1 MAAAEESKGEGT
13 MAGAEERERSYP
25 GPSDP
30 FIEVK
35 FGNDFVDIPSDADES
50 PAWSLLVGVKSGAL
64 RVHRFRVARSG
75 RISAGRECASRRP
88 KFGNDFVDIPYYA
101 DESPAWLL
109 LVGVISGA
117 LRFHRFRVA
126 RSGRISGQSED
137 RLEIFHD
144 LMKPQGCSSSAS
156 AALVPDGRSLC
167 LLQRVEKAQTD
178 ALQLQ
183 LPAEEEPPAEVALPP
198 LDPSMRGRCM
208 PISADGHIWAVSAT
222 YSSGT
227 SFRLLVQ
234 RLVIEEEEGA
244 ASQRWEQVGPPFD
257 QHCKFEPSLPTIWGL
272 DFLQGYAVL
281 PGHGR
286 ERGTLILLSLQNG
299 LFFTFNCSSPDL
311 GWTKVVQTS
320 EDKDYVPIL
329 GRGLYVQ
336 ETNAI
341 YMLRKNVIYEYKL
354 GYEERSLKIGTPME
368 IIFPCVARSRAHGF
382 LTHLGSGV
390 MCSVLMSTAL
400 PCWQDHLH
408 AIITTFQLGPG
419 PHIKVLHS
427 TSRQLDVLP
436 MEDINEFEFRF
447 LQHHLPPLPPPPYV
461 KPHMDN
467 ELLFIIC
474 QAGSQSFIYKTSL
487 MDLNPDLSPR
497 LGIATPLKPHY
508 IVPGDDHGPRH
519 FFVSGSELYAVS
531 FLKDGMYVLNLD
543 TRCQH
548 LDPLARRPVSSV
560 DPFIMA
566 IQVGRATLALT
577 ETLQVYRKAHLVC
590 PPRSISWVRCM
601 TDHSQIPDRKV
612 KLSGYVVVSD
622 NSFIVCDTLTCSCL
636 HFDLD
641 ANKWHVVMPWAP
653 WGEYPPRDMSSYRF
667 LNGRCVF
674 VDGFI
679 YTCSG
684 KGLAAYELLYEDN
697 CVYLDI
703 PIYLPLSWESEMWRT
718 ERMCLDYAGKD
729 VNSGA
734 ILFWVVQGLQMKY
747 RDPQNKLWITA
758 VKVEVEK
765 TPRKSMTPVGIRHV
779 VSATRL
785 IDQQE
790 TMDQKEVIS
799 TRCCAVSF

>member
-1 MAAAEESKGEGT
+1 MAAAEEGK
-13 MAGAEERERSYP
+13 AAEKMEMDRSYP
-25 GPSDP
+25 NRSDP
-30 FIEVK
+30 FFEVK
-35 FGNDFVDIPSDADES
+35 FGNDFVDIPSNADES
-50 PAWSLLVGVKSGAL
+50 PAL
-64 RVHRFRVARSG
+64 
-75 RISAGRECASRRP
+75 
-88 KFGNDFVDIPYYA
+88 
-101 DESPAWLL
+101 LL

-126 RSGRISGQSED
+126 TSGRISGQSED
-137 RLEIFHD
+137 TLEIFHD
-144 LMKPQGCSSSAS
+144 HMKPQGYSLSAS

-167 LLQRVEKAQTD
+167 LLQRVEKAETD

-183 LPAEEEPPAEVALPP
+183 LPAEEQPPAEVPLPP

-222 YSSGT
+222 YSSST
-227 SFRLLVQ
+227 SYRLLVQ

-244 ASQRWEQVGPPFD
+244 AAPRWEQVGVPLD
-257 QHCKFEPSLPTIWGL
+257 EHCKFEPSLPTIWGL
-272 DFLQGYAVL
+272 EFLQGYAVL
-281 PGHGR
+281 PGHGP
-286 ERGTLILLSLQNG
+286 EGGTLILLSLQNS

-311 GWTKVVQTS
+311 GWTKVIHTS
-320 EDKDYVPIL
+320 EVKYYVPIL

-336 ETNAI
+336 ESNAI
-341 YMLRKNVIYEYKL
+341 YTLRKNVIYAYKL
-354 GYEERSLKIGTPME
+354 GYEERSLKIDPPVE
-368 IIFPCVARSRAHGF
+368 IIFPCVTRSRAHGF

-390 MCSVLMSTAL
+390 MCSVLMIVGL

-408 AIITTFQLGPG
+408 AIITTFHLGPD
-419 PHIKVLHS
+419 PSHIKILHS
-427 TSRQLDVLP
+427 TSRQLDMLP
-436 MEDINEFEFRF
+436 MGDINEFEFCF
-447 LQHHLPPLPPPPYV
+447 LQEYKDDKVPPKVHEVHDAEEVHEEKALHDPCNTCRHHLPPLPPPYV

-474 QAGSQSFIYKTSL
+474 QAGSQSFIYKSSL
-487 MDLNPDLSPR
+487 MDLSPDLSPR
-497 LGIATPLKPHY
+497 LGIATPLKPQY
-508 IVPGDDHGPRH
+508 IVHGDDHGPRH
-519 FFVSGSELYAVS
+519 FFLSDLKLYAVS
-531 FLKDGMYVLNLD
+531 FLKDGICELNLD
-543 TRCQH
+543 TRCEH
-548 LDPLARRPVSSV
+548 LDMLARRPVSPI
-560 DPFIMA
+560 DPFVMV

-577 ETLQVYRKAHLVC
+577 ETLQVYRKVHLVC
-590 PPRSISWVRCM
+590 PPRSSSWVRCV
-601 TDHSQIPDRKV
+601 TDHSQILDRKV

-622 NSFIVCDTLTCSCL
+622 SSFIVCDTLTSSCL

-641 ANKWHVVMPWAP
+641 AKKWHVVMPWAS

-667 LNGRCVF
+667 MNGRCVF

-703 PIYLPLSWESEMWRT
+703 PIYLPLSWESENWRT

-734 ILFWVVQGLQMKY
+734 TLFWVVQGLQMKY
-747 RDPQNKLWITA
+747 RDPQNKLWIT
-758 VKVEVEK
+758 VVEVEAEK
-765 TPRKSMTPVGIRHV
+765 TPRKSMKPVGIRHV

-785 IDQQE
+785 IYQQE

-799 TRCCAVSF
+799 TKCCAVSF

>member
-1 MAAAEESKGEGT
+1 MAAAEEGKAEGK
-13 MAGAEERERSYP
+13 MAAAEEGKAEGKMGAAEEGKAEGKIGAAEEGKAEGKMGAAEEGKAEGKMGAAEAMEVDISSLSRSN
-25 GPSDP
+25 P
-30 FIEVK
+30 FVEVK
-35 FGNDFVDIPSDADES
+35 FGNDFVDIPS
-50 PAWSLLVGVKSGAL
+50 
-64 RVHRFRVARSG
+64 
-75 RISAGRECASRRP
+75 
-88 KFGNDFVDIPYYA
+88 NA

-109 LVGVISGA
+109 LVGVISGG

-183 LPAEEEPPAEVALPP
+183 LPAEEEPPAEVPLPP

-244 ASQRWEQVGPPFD
+244 AAQRWEQVGPPFD

-286 ERGTLILLSLQNG
+286 EGGTLILLSLQNG

-368 IIFPCVARSRAHGF
+368 IIFPCVARCRAHGF

-447 LQHHLPPLPPPPYV
+447 LQYHLPPLPPPPYV

-543 TRCQH
+543 TRCKH
-548 LDPLARRPVSSV
+548 LDPFARRPVSSV
-560 DPFIMA
+560 DPFIMV

-590 PPRSISWVRCM
+590 PPRSSSWVRCM

-667 LNGRCVF
+667 LNGKCVF